1 MYDEQERIEPE
12 QLWKSVRDVLAYEGS
27 DFPQLEFC
35 SIEITGPGIYTIR
48 APIFAIPVVNRLTEE
63 IEIILYQL
71 TQELVYGVR
80 IEEVP
85 ITSYQ
90 ERLVAE
96 VLIL

>member
-12 QLWKSVRDVLAYEGS
+12 RLWESVRDVLAYEGS

-35 SIEITGPGIYTIR
+35 SIEITGLGIYTIR
-48 APIFAIPVVNRLTEE
+48 APSFAIAVVNRLTEE